1 MVRHRTPGVRPS
13 GGPVPAVA
21 ITGTH
26 GYRGKVPGKLMVA
39 GAGALL
45 GVEAVVVAARRGT
58 LLQADTVVRCQ
69 AEHLFTTWWIPGV
82 SVKAVRLGWWRL
94 QRCPIGPHWS
104 LVTPVVVAAL
114 TETERDRAADH
125 HDVRLP

>member
-1 MVRHRTPGVRPS
+1 M
-13 GGPVPAVA
+13 A

-39 GAGALL
+39 GAAVLL
-45 GVEAVVVAARRGT
+45 GVEAVVVASRRGT

-94 QRCPIGPHWS
+94 QRCPIGRHWS

-114 TETERDRAADH
+114 TETGRERAADH